1 MDLCGGTAARQRGNR
16 PVYLACEKC
25 GNNLYETEVRFDDP
39 GDAVSRATSSLKS
52 NPAWSHG
59 KQCGEVLDL

>member
-1 MDLCGGTAARQRGNR
+1 MDLRGGTARGKEEIDR
-16 PVYLACEKC
+16 FIWPCEKC

-52 NPAWSHG
+52 NPALVTC

>member
-1 MDLCGGTAARQRGNR
+1 VVERQRGKEEIDR
-16 PVYLACEKC
+16 FIWPCEKC

-39 GDAVSRATSSLKS
+39 GDAVSRATNSLKS
-52 NPAWSHG
+52 NPALVTC